1 MTETLHYFPV
11 HWIDGMKINKGHFL
25 SVQDSMS
32 DMLRDGIGIH
42 LSMQNYGLLPVE
54 NSLKLQM
61 APEYPLEKVLLNNCS
76 YPFLIQKQ
84 HMS

>member
-42 LSMQNYGLLPVE
+42 LSILL
-54 NSLKLQM
+54 KTH
-61 APEYPLEKVLLNNCS
+61 LN
-76 YPFLIQKQ
+76 
-84 HMS
+84 